1 MADLDAELLALA
13 GGDDSSD
20 EETSVPTQ
28 PKLASP
34 PLVSSHEQPESE
46 QSGEMARKGAA
57 RLVQRPKKVKK
68 GDEDEEG
75 ELYVHS
81 LRHPRH
87 YLSHCLR
94 FPNIPTSSFT
104 HVS

>member
-28 PKLASP
+28 HKLASP
-34 PLVSSHEQPESE
+34 PLLSSHEQPESE

-68 GDEDEEG
+68 VDEEPVRPQLWLMNNYPI
-75 ELYVHS
+75 ESHNS
-81 LRHPRH
+81 LRK
-87 YLSHCLR
+87 LKME
-94 FPNIPTSSFT
+94 
-104 HVS
+104 

>member
-1 MADLDAELLALA
+1 MRN
-13 GGDDSSD
+13 
-20 EETSVPTQ
+20 T
-28 PKLASP
+28 
-34 PLVSSHEQPESE
+34 
-46 QSGEMARKGAA
+46 QSGRKGGRSTLLKYGREHYREMARKSAA

-81 LRHPRH
+81 LRHPLN
-87 YLSHCLR
+87 YLSHRLR
-94 FPNIPTSSFT
+94 FLNVPTSSFT